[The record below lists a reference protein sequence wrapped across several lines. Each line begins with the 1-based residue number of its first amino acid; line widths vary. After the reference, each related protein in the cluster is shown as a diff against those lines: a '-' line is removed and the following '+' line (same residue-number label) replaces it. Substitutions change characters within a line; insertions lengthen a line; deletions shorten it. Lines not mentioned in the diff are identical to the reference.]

1 MQHCEHLFLGQNQFN
16 FDIGINYNLQAKVKK
31 ISKPFF
37 GKMATFWIT
46 LIHVIQIN
54 IPLPKICLSW

>member
-37 GKMATFWIT
+37 FENGNILNNFNTCNSNQYTIT
-46 LIHVIQIN
+46 
-54 IPLPKICLSW
+54 

>member
-16 FDIGINYNLQAKVKK
+16 FDIGINYNLQTKVKK

-37 GKMATFWIT
+37 LENGNILNNFNTCNSNQYTIT
-46 LIHVIQIN
+46 
-54 IPLPKICLSW
+54 

>member
-37 GKMATFWIT
+37 LENGNILNNFNTY
-46 LIHVIQIN
+46 VIQIN
-54 IPLPKICLSW
+54 IPLPKICLS

>member
-31 ISKPFF
+31 NSKPFF
-37 GKMATFWIT
+37 LENGNILNNFNTCNPNQYTIT
-46 LIHVIQIN
+46 
-54 IPLPKICLSW
+54 

>member
-37 GKMATFWIT
+37 LENGNILNNLNTGTCNSNQYTIT
-46 LIHVIQIN
+46 
-54 IPLPKICLSW
+54 

>member
-31 ISKPFF
+31 NSKPFF
-37 GKMATFWIT
+37 LENGNILNNFNTCNSNQYTIT
-46 LIHVIQIN
+46 
-54 IPLPKICLSW
+54 

>member
-37 GKMATFWIT
+37 LENGNILNNFNTCNPNQYTIT
-46 LIHVIQIN
+46 
-54 IPLPKICLSW
+54 

>member
-31 ISKPFF
+31 ISKPFYLENGNILNNF
-37 GKMATFWIT
+37 NTCNSNQYTIT
-46 LIHVIQIN
+46 
-54 IPLPKICLSW
+54 

>member
-16 FDIGINYNLQAKVKK
+16 FDFGINYNLQPKVKK

-37 GKMATFWIT
+37 LENGNILNNFNTCNSNQYTIT
-46 LIHVIQIN
+46 
-54 IPLPKICLSW
+54 

>member
-16 FDIGINYNLQAKVKK
+16 FDIGIIYNLQEKVKK

-37 GKMATFWIT
+37 LENGNILNNFNTCNSNQYTIT
-46 LIHVIQIN
+46 
-54 IPLPKICLSW
+54 

>member
-1 MQHCEHLFLGQNQFN
+1 MQHCEHLFLGQNQYN

-37 GKMATFWIT
+37 LENGNILNNFNTCNSNQYTIT
-46 LIHVIQIN
+46 
-54 IPLPKICLSW
+54 

>member
-37 GKMATFWIT
+37 LVNGNILNNFNTCNSNQYTIT
-46 LIHVIQIN
+46 
-54 IPLPKICLSW
+54 

>member
-16 FDIGINYNLQAKVKK
+16 FDIGIIYNLQAKIKK

-37 GKMATFWIT
+37 LENGNILNNFNTCNSNQYTIT
-46 LIHVIQIN
+46 
-54 IPLPKICLSW
+54 

>member
-16 FDIGINYNLQAKVKK
+16 FDIGINYNLQPKVKK

-37 GKMATFWIT
+37 LENGNILNNFNTCNPNQYTIT
-46 LIHVIQIN
+46 
-54 IPLPKICLSW
+54 

>member
-31 ISKPFF
+31 ISRPFF
-37 GKMATFWIT
+37 LENGNILNNFNTCNSNQYTIT
-46 LIHVIQIN
+46 
-54 IPLPKICLSW
+54 

>member
-31 ISKPFF
+31 ISKPFLLENGNILNNF
-37 GKMATFWIT
+37 NTCNSNQYTIT
-46 LIHVIQIN
+46 
-54 IPLPKICLSW
+54 

>member
-37 GKMATFWIT
+37 FLENGNILNNFNTCNPNQYTIT
-46 LIHVIQIN
+46 
-54 IPLPKICLSW
+54 

>member
-31 ISKPFF
+31 ISKPSFLENGNILNNF
-37 GKMATFWIT
+37 NTCNSNQYTIT
-46 LIHVIQIN
+46 
-54 IPLPKICLSW
+54 

>member
-37 GKMATFWIT
+37 LENGNILNNLNTCNSNQYTIT
-46 LIHVIQIN
+46 
-54 IPLPKICLSW
+54 

>member
-31 ISKPFF
+31 ISKLFF
-37 GKMATFWIT
+37 LENGNILNNFNTCNSNQYTIT
-46 LIHVIQIN
+46 
-54 IPLPKICLSW
+54 

>member
-16 FDIGINYNLQAKVKK
+16 FDIGIIYNLQAKVKK

-37 GKMATFWIT
+37 LENGNILNNFNTCNSNQYTIT
-46 LIHVIQIN
+46 
-54 IPLPKICLSW
+54 

>member
-37 GKMATFWIT
+37 LENGNILNNFKTCNSNQYTIT
-46 LIHVIQIN
+46 
-54 IPLPKICLSW
+54 